1 MNPPLTTL
9 AKRQIL
15 LDCALLFL
23 LTAVLI
29 APLFRVE
36 YLDNWG
42 STDGA
47 LITNARYVQEH
58 FPHPKWQALWYG
70 GARFDHL
77 QSPATVFGTAIL
89 SKFLRVVPAHGYHIL
104 IGVFYCLGVAGVYF
118 MVRVWSQRRLTGWI
132 AAGAYAILSPVFVI
146 FPAYLNDSLLGMPLR
161 LNYMLKW
168 GDGPHISALSIIP
181 FALGWLWIALRH
193 HSTAAL
199 LACSAASALVVST
212 SVYGGAALLVLAAI
226 GIWAIALDQPD
237 GSILGRCGLI
247 TVCTYG
253 LCAWWLTPSFL
264 LRNLANL
271 RLITPPG
278 NVGSRWLGI
287 AILVVMLVVL
297 GRFCGRLSG
306 RAWPIFLGT
315 AIVLFLISTVGAKS
329 FGFRIVGEPMR
340 FLPELDLL
348 LILPLAEAIRLIASI
363 RRRFAVAAVLLTLCI
378 LPGYLTEPWSVYSVE
393 SNVAGRVEYRL
404 SEWIAQNLPGS
415 RVFTSGSMRVW
426 SAAWRDT
433 AEITGGS
440 DQGSPHRLR
449 ALEQWQV
456 NVGDDIDR
464 EIDWL
469 IASGTDAV
477 IAHEDPSQEPLRQ
490 VPKPRKFV
498 GRLPVIYD
506 QGGDMVYRVPRR
518 FPGLARVVN
527 EIRMESLAPIPWAN
541 DNATQLRAYAAA
553 AEESATQVGYQ
564 RVSNDE
570 MRLRARTAPGES
582 VLVQETWDAG
592 WTAYE
597 GSAKLPVV
605 KDVLHFMRIQLPPG
619 DHDIRLVYEWPAE
632 SRIGQGVTLLSA
644 VGWLGL
650 AVKKLR
656 RSRPKSPSD
665 ESTRS

>member
-1 MNPPLTTL
+1 MNSPLTTL
-9 AKRQIL
+9 PKRQIL

-36 YLDNWG
+36 YLDNWR

-47 LITNARYVQEH
+47 LIANARYVQEH

-77 QSPATVFGTAIL
+77 QSPGTVFGTAIL
-89 SKFLRVVPAHGYHIL
+89 AKFLRVVPAHGYHIL

-118 MVRVWSQRRLTGWI
+118 MVRIWSGRRLTGWL

-146 FPAYLNDSLLGMPLR
+146 FPNYLDDSLLGMPLR

-181 FALGWLWIALRH
+181 FALGWLWIALRNR
-193 HSTAAL
+193 SIAAL

-212 SVYGGAALLVLAAI
+212 SVYGGAALLVLSAI
-226 GIWAIALDQPD
+226 GVWAIALEQPD
-237 GSILGRCGLI
+237 RSIVGRCALI
-247 TVCTYG
+247 VALTYG

-278 NVGSRWLGI
+278 NAGSRWLGI
-287 AILVVMLVVL
+287 AILAVMVMLL
-297 GRFCGRLSG
+297 WKFAGKLRG

-348 LILPLAEAIRLIASI
+348 LMLPLAELVRRIASI
-363 RRRFAVAAVLLTLCI
+363 RRRFAVGAMLLTLCV
-378 LPGYLTEPWSVYSVE
+378 LPDYLMAPWSVYPAE
-393 SNVAGRVEYRL
+393 TNVRGRVEYRL
-404 SEWIAQNLPGS
+404 SEWVAQNLPGA
-415 RVFTSGSMRVW
+415 RVFTNGSMRFW
-426 SAAWRDT
+426 SAAWRDA

-456 NVGDDIDR
+456 NVGDDVDR
-464 EIDWL
+464 GIDWL
-469 IASGTDAV
+469 IASGTDIV

-490 VPKPRKFV
+490 MPKPRKFV

-506 QGGDMVYRVPRR
+506 QGGDVVYRVPRR
-518 FPGLARVVN
+518 FRALARVVN
-527 EIRMESLAPIPWAN
+527 EARMESLEPIPWTN
-541 DNATQLRAYAAA
+541 ENAAQVRAYTIA
-553 AEESATQVGYQ
+553 AEEFATEVGYQ
-564 RVSNDE
+564 RVSNIE
-570 MRLRARTAPGES
+570 MRLRVHTAPGES

-605 KDVLHFMRIQLPPG
+605 KDVLYFIRIQVPPG

-632 SRIGQGVTLLSA
+632 SRIGQCMTLVSIVVLLGAA
-644 VGWLGL
+644 VRI
-650 AVKKLR
+650 R
-656 RSRPKSPSD
+656 RRIRPKSPSD
-665 ESTRS
+665 EPIRF